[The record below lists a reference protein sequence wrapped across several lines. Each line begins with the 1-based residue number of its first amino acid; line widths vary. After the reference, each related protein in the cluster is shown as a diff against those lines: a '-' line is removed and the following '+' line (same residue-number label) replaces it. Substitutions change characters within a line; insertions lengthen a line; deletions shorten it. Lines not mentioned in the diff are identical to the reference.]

1 MMMVAVEFPDPVHY
15 IAPGFGPQEPNH
27 EGLPAEHLTARDL
40 NPQKARHVCVHE
52 A

>member
-1 MMMVAVEFPDPVHY
+1 MTTVTVAIPRLVHY

-40 NPQKARHVCVHE
+40 IPQKARHVCVHE